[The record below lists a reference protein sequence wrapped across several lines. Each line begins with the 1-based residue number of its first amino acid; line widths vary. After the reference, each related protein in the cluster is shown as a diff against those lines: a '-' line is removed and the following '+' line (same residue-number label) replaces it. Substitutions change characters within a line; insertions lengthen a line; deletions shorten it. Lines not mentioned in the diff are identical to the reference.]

1 MNFGDI
7 LDQWDQLQKAEV
19 KKQKESSKN
28 QVSHKKANAPTKE
41 EKEALRLQKEEEAR
55 RAEAKAGYDWEKE
68 RENKINP
75 MELWLRRYGVVDKDS
90 ISEKEKEREHSKSRA
105 YLEQM
110 KVDARIDLHGLTR
123 EEAWTR
129 LEQFVSESEKRG
141 LKKIMIVHGKGIHTK
156 GTSPVL
162 GETVRKFIEID
173 KRLGT
178 SGHPEA
184 RDGGKGSTWVILKN
198 NL

>member
-7 LDQWDQLQKAEV
+7 LDQWDQFQKAEV

-41 EKEALRLQKEEEAR
+41 EKEALRLQKEEESR

-90 ISEKEKEREHSKSRA
+90 ISEK
-105 YLEQM
+105 
-110 KVDARIDLHGLTR
+110 
-123 EEAWTR
+123 
-129 LEQFVSESEKRG
+129 KRN
-141 LKKIMIVHGKGIHTK
+141 
-156 GTSPVL
+156 
-162 GETVRKFIEID
+162 
-173 KRLGT
+173 
-178 SGHPEA
+178 
-184 RDGGKGSTWVILKN
+184 GSTVKAVHI
-198 NL
+198 